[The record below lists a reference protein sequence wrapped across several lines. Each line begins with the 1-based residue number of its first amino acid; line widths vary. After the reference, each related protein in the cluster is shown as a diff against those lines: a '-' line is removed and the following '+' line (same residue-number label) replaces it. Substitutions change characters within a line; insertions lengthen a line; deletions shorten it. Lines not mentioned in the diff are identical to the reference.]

1 MAITLN
7 RSTFWW
13 LTMFASVL
21 LLPLLPS
28 LAVIVIGLF
37 LPGSIPWSF
46 ANAAIVVGA
55 LFAVCVCAF
64 LLRYR
69 RWSILLRSLVFA
81 LVALFMAG
89 FSQIEFFTSQ
99 ACVTQ
104 QGKYI
109 DLQRQYR
116 EIQAAQGGSC
126 GD

>member
-1 MAITLN
+1 ML
-7 RSTFWW
+7 
-13 LTMFASVL
+13 ASVL
-21 LLPLLPS
+21 VLPLLPS
-28 LAVIVIGLF
+28 LVVIAVGLLF
-37 LPGSIPWSF
+37 PGSIPWSF

-55 LFAVCVCAF
+55 LFSVCVCAL

-69 RWSILLRSLVFA
+69 QWSMLLRSLVFA

-109 DLQRQYR
+109 DLQRQYG
-116 EIQAAQGGSC
+116 EIQAAQEGAC
-126 GD
+126 GN